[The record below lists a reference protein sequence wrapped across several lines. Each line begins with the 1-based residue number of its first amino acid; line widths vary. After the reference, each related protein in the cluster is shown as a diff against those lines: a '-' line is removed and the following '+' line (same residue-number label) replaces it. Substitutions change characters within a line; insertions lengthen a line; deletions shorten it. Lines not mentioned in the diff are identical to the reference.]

1 MAATDVMIDARE
13 MQRACAVN
21 KSARNCGFVRV
32 LVVRWYWHSNSPT
45 LTREQHQHLCP
56 RATRA
61 AVITNRYSRIV
72 LEMHNVAITHHVPAP
87 A

>member
-21 KSARNCGFVRV
+21 KSAPNCGCVRV
-32 LVVRWYWHSNSPT
+32 LVVRWYLHSNSPT
-45 LTREQHQHLCP
+45 LAREQHQHLFT
-56 RATRA
+56 RTRA
-61 AVITNRYSRIV
+61 VVIINRYSRV
-72 LEMHNVAITHHVPAP
+72 VFEMHDVAVTHHVPAP